1 MEFYDG
7 TYEEMI
13 PLLYFVTNSNSTY
26 KSVLPKNAPSGYKII
41 QTMNENDKVIYSG
54 LLSLTK
60 SLKYEL
66 ESDKSVRDS
75 FVKDNNHSYI
85 IPTLLI
91 ETSLFKLNI
100 TEGKVKLEEIDYGFI
115 DFIAT
120 WDIDIS
126 FKIPVITKKYLD
138 NYLKHIS
145 LIGDEIFQFL
155 KDNPKL
161 QLKSIHKR
169 KQKIIKKK

>member
-1 MEFYDG
+1 
-7 TYEEMI
+7 
-13 PLLYFVTNSNSTY
+13 
-26 KSVLPKNAPSGYKII
+26 
-41 QTMNENDKVIYSG
+41 
-54 LLSLTK
+54 
-60 SLKYEL
+60 
-66 ESDKSVRDS
+66 
-75 FVKDNNHSYI
+75 
-85 IPTLLI
+85 
-91 ETSLFKLNI
+91 LFKLNI

-126 FKIPVITKKYLD
+126 FRIPVITKKYLD

-169 KQKIIKKK
+169 KQKIIKKKQRIRYLELIMY